1 MAIKVYKSTG
11 SLKHPWVSQWGSTFE
26 GCRLIL
32 PILMVDSLINLL
44 FFRGYLVLSLIEFR
58 NFFKYKKIVRFFL
71 CPECAFENMGTG
83 FFSIEILQE
92 VEVHEDQ
99 LKYWVFNLKRP
110 RNFFYGY
117 YYYLFFTV
125 DDDKLPFSTVDG

>member
-1 MAIKVYKSTG
+1 
-11 SLKHPWVSQWGSTFE
+11 
-26 GCRLIL
+26 
-32 PILMVDSLINLL
+32 MVDSLINLL
-44 FFRGYLVLSLIEFR
+44 FFRGYLVLSLIESR

-110 RNFFYGY
+110 RNFFYG
-117 YYYLFFTV
+117 
-125 DDDKLPFSTVDG
+125 